1 MNDFATRTQGIDLVS
16 TYQTPA
22 LGGSTEFSAVFNY
35 TDTKVTTFTSETID
49 ADRRS
54 ALERGLPK
62 TRWNVA
68 VNHTGSR
75 WTLRTRLSL
84 YGSYWDREDARAWA
98 DDMLGDPDLSDQ
110 YELYSGKGLLDTE
123 VGFLLVN
130 GVTVSLG
137 AQNILNTYPDVNPL
151 AASGTGNYYGPFSPF
166 GFNGAFYYG
175 RLSYQW

>member
-1 MNDFATRTQGIDLVS
+1 MIRN
-16 TYQTPA
+16 
-22 LGGSTEFSAVFNY
+22 
-35 TDTKVTTFTSETID
+35 
-49 ADRRS
+49 
-54 ALERGLPK
+54 
-62 TRWNVA
+62 
-68 VNHTGSR
+68 
-75 WTLRTRLSL
+75 
-84 YGSYWDREDARAWA
+84 
-98 DDMLGDPDLSDQ
+98 LSDQ

-151 AASGTGNYYGPFSPF
+151 AASGTGNYYGQFSPF